1 MIKPREVD
9 KPLVLYG
16 DGKLSHLAQEIFAEL
31 KIPVREII
39 THRDIQSTPSPVLPD
54 ALVAVC
60 VAKDFYSKICHSLK
74 IAGWYDIVPVWDI
87 ILAYPEI
94 GILNGWMAPRLSTE
108 EYCHIYTV
116 KSALH
121 DVISQY
127 HYADHCLWRR
137 YHDEYMIQP
146 DPFHNTLPSTL
157 ADIRHRQ
164 RVDMYADTPMKRIS
178 IHNEGCELMTIVQNL
193 HLFIKYRP
201 IIDVACYH
209 SRDGLWEIEK
219 TLMDNLKNYRFEFRL
234 HAFMGQAAIMYCT
247 PNERIGNEKV

>member
-87 ILAYPEI
+87 VEAYPEI
-94 GILNGWMAPRLSTE
+94 GLHNGWMAPRLSTE
-108 EYCHIYTV
+108 EYCCSLSV
-116 KSALH
+116 SASLY
-121 DVISQY
+121 DKVSQDHYGAHY
-127 HYADHCLWRR
+127 HWRKNHNEHR
-137 YHDEYMIQP
+137 MHP
-146 DPFHNTLPSTL
+146 DPFHSALPSTL

-164 RVDMYADTPMKRIS
+164 RVDVYADTPMKRIS

-193 HLFIKYRP
+193 HLLVKYRP
-201 IIDVACYH
+201 MIDVAVYH

-219 TLMDNLKNYRFEFRL
+219 TLMDNLKDYRFEFRL